1 MAANF
6 ASRVVSLR
14 FPNEVIEAVDEACE
28 AGGESRTGWVMD
40 ACRRKLGTKQFA
52 ESFEVEVR
60 TGGAVINGREVH
72 LAEPERIPIE
82 SIARVRPSEVTPR
95 WKSGK

>member
-1 MAANF
+1 MATSYN
-6 ASRVVSLR
+6 SRVITLR
-14 FPNEVIEAVDEACE
+14 FPDEVLEAVDEAAQ